1 MPRSALMA
9 SCCLRVSAFAA
20 SSGSRQGV
28 ELFFAAEEEAD
39 PVGLVADGEEA
50 TVVFEG
56 AGVLDAV
63 LVELP
68 QEARSRGRI
77 ASAAPR
83 RRPLERSERK
93 TGVWVNETTS
103 REGVERYIA
112 SQYTLD
118 GVACGVFCKYP
129 HGMAKISANYL
140 EYLITVSRL
149 RLVRSI

>member
-1 MPRSALMA
+1 MA

-28 ELFFAAEEEAD
+28 DSFFAAEEEAD
-39 PVGLVADGEEA
+39 PVALVADGDEA

-56 AGVLDAV
+56 TGVLDAV

-83 RRPLERSERK
+83 RRPLERGERR
-93 TGVWVNETTS
+93 TGVWVMRPPHKKDGMIYCVSVYVGRCSVWDVLQIPTWNGKNFS
-103 REGVERYIA
+103 KLPRVFNRY
-112 SQYTLD
+112 
-118 GVACGVFCKYP
+118 
-129 HGMAKISANYL
+129 
-140 EYLITVSRL
+140 
-149 RLVRSI
+149 